1 MSRANPVQRPPVP
14 RRTLRRSIAEGAVR
28 VGPLM
33 AIPALLH
40 EFGVDPAGLLS
51 EFDLVPGHF
60 DEPENFIPV
69 ATAGRI
75 LGRCVERTGCEHFG
89 LLVGQRAGLS
99 ALGAVGFLM
108 QSAPDVR
115 AALTALVHHLQ
126 VHDRGAI
133 ATLSEEGAYAI
144 LGYAILKGGVEHSD
158 QVLDVALVVGL
169 NVMRG
174 LCGQNWHPAQAHFAH
189 QRPHDEAP
197 YRHVF
202 RASPRFNAE
211 HTALVFPVRWLD
223 RPMPSADPLLHR
235 LMGERVRELESQ
247 MGEDLV
253 GQLRRVL
260 RTLVSSSECSLAV
273 VAKRVGMHG
282 RTLNRRLSAEGTSFL
297 HLKEEVRYEVASQL
311 LENTRTPANQI
322 AMMLGYTDA
331 SSFTR
336 AFRRWAGMGPA
347 QWRSSRSPRSH
358 SRSRG
363 RKRA

>member
-1 MSRANPVQRPPVP
+1 MQRSV
-14 RRTLRRSIAEGAVR
+14 AEGTAR

-40 EFGVDPAGLLS
+40 EFGVDPVGLLS
-51 EFDLVPGHF
+51 EFDLDPGHF
-60 DEPENFIPV
+60 DEPENFISFS
-69 ATAGRI
+69 TGGRI
-75 LGRCVERTGCEHFG
+75 LGRCVERTGCAHFG

-99 ALGAVGFLM
+99 ALGAFGFLM

-115 AALTALVHHLQ
+115 TALKGLVEHLRVQ
-126 VHDRGAI
+126 DRGAI
-133 ATLSEEGAYAI
+133 ATFSEEGAYAV
-144 LGYAILKGGVEHSD
+144 LGYAILKSGVENCD
-158 QVLDVALVVGL
+158 QILDLALAILL

-174 LCGQNWHPAQAHFAH
+174 LCGQNWHPTQAHFAH
-189 QRPHDEAP
+189 QRPHDEAS

-202 RASPRFNAE
+202 RALPRFNAE
-211 HTALVFPVRWLD
+211 QTALVFPVRWLD
-223 RPMPSADPLLHR
+223 RPIPSADPLLHR
-235 LMGERVRELESQ
+235 LMGERVSELESQ

-260 RTLVSSSECSLAV
+260 RTLVPSPGCSLAV

-297 HLKEEVRYEVASQL
+297 QLREEVRYEAASQL

-336 AFRRWAGMGPA
+336 AFRRWSGMGPA
-347 QWRSSRSPRSH
+347 QWRASRSQRSH
-358 SRSRG
+358 SGSRG